1 MGVISIEKTKK
12 DVSSVYAKVLEFKK
26 KFPGCVAFRL
36 KKHASV
42 VERHLNPGEVVLY
55 AFVGQKNDC
64 FYDFTNSCVVV
75 LTNKRILIGRKRLLY
90 GYFFFSFFP
99 DLFNDL
105 SVYQGLIWGQIII
118 DTVKEVVTISNIDK
132 RALDEIETNIT
143 EYMMNEKKKYEYRD
157 LN

>member
-1 MGVISIEKTKK
+1 MGIVSIEKTKK
-12 DVSSVYAKVLEFKK
+12 DVSSVYAKVLAFKK

-42 VERHLNPGEVVLY
+42 VERHLLV
-55 AFVGQKNDC
+55 A
-64 FYDFTNSCVVV
+64 

-90 GYFFFSFFP
+90 GYFLTSITP

-132 RALDEIETNIT
+132 HALDEIETNIT

-157 LN
+157 LS

>member
-1 MGVISIEKTKK
+1 MGIVSIEKTKK
-12 DVSSVYAKVLEFKK
+12 DVSSVYAKVLAFKK

-42 VERHLNPGEVVLY
+42 VERRLLV
-55 AFVGQKNDC
+55 A
-64 FYDFTNSCVVV
+64 

-90 GYFFFSFFP
+90 GYFLTSITP

-132 RALDEIETNIT
+132 HALDEIETNIT

-157 LN
+157 LS